1 MYKLF
6 KTYTTSSLKWPL
18 HVFCTYTQHTN
29 YTKCMQIL
37 IESNMK
43 LPMYVFCIY
52 KNPKFFIFQIFAST
66 TTPSSVLICNFVK
79 FQDQYFHIQKDS
91 FILYI

>member
-43 LPMYVFCIY
+43 LPIMFFVYTKILNFLFF
-52 KNPKFFIFQIFAST
+52 KFLHQQRHLLLF
-66 TTPSSVLICNFVK
+66 
-79 FQDQYFHIQKDS
+79 
-91 FILYI
+91 